1 MSSQSRVEQRK
12 SSKLLR
18 DLPQGIIVY
27 ALLALVVVIMLGPYL
42 YILSASFK
50 ETYILISVPPQ
61 IIPAQPTLAN
71 YIYIVSELPFVRWF
85 VNSVFVGVAVTLGT
99 VFIDALTAYVFA
111 RKEFFGRDLIFALML
126 TTVMIPGA
134 LLLIPSFLITNQL
147 GMVNS
152 YWGLIIPSLGGVLG
166 VFLLRQFMLT
176 LPVELEHAAR
186 IDGCSEFGIFWRI
199 ILPLTKP
206 ALGTLAI
213 VVFTGQWNSLIWPLV
228 VVNSK
233 SLYTLPLGLAL
244 LRGEFQVNYGI
255 TSAAAF
261 ISVVPLIIVF
271 LFLQRYFMEGL
282 TVGAIKG

>member
-1 MSSQSRVEQRK
+1 MSTQSRVEQRK
-12 SSKLLR
+12 QSRLIQ
-18 DLPQGIIVY
+18 DLPQGIVVY

-71 YIYIVSELPFVRWF
+71 YIYIITELPFVQWF

-199 ILPLTKP
+199 ILPLSKP

-213 VVFTGQWNSLIWPLV
+213 VVFTGQWNALIWPLV

-261 ISVVPLIIVF
+261 ISVVPLIVVF